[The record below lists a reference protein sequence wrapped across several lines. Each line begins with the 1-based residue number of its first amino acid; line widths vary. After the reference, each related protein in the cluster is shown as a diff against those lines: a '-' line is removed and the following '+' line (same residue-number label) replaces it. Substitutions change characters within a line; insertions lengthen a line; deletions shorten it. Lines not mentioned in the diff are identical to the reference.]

1 MVYRKTQ
8 TRSGKGSMKK
18 KYAPKVITDLSHEIN
33 NPNHSILLD
42 AEVLEKAWEKVSPLL
57 EEQYLK
63 NRDFMV
69 GEMKFSEL
77 KSEMAKAS
85 KRIIRNSR
93 RIKDVVNC
101 VNESLQKTNEN

>member
-1 MVYRKTQ
+1 
-8 TRSGKGSMKK
+8 MKK
-18 KYAPKVITDLSHEIN
+18 KSATRFITDLSHEIN

-42 AEVLEKAWEKVSPLL
+42 AEVLEKAWDRISLLL

-69 GEMKFSEL
+69 GEMKYSEL
-77 KSEMAKAS
+77 KSEMSRAS

-101 VNESLQKTNEN
+101 VNEAMRETDEN